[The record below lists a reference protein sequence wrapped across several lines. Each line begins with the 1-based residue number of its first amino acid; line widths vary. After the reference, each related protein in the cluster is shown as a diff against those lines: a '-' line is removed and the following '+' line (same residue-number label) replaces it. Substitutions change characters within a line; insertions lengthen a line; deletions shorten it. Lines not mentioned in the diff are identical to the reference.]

1 MYRGM
6 CGFSEEE
13 EIALSSRVAGDD
25 TLYHIP
31 PLPSMPMVITDAK
44 HRDVRPGLVR
54 HSEIETV
61 NQYGSRIYKR
71 VDIRVCV
78 PDPLC

>member
-1 MYRGM
+1 MYCRGM

-25 TLYHIP
+25 TASSTP
-31 PLPSMPMVITDAK
+31 PFHAHSLCRCQAQ
-44 HRDVRPGLVR
+44 DVRPGLVR
-54 HSEIETV
+54 HSEIETSDGMGV
-61 NQYGSRIYKR
+61 ESTKEL
-71 VDIRVCV
+71 DIRVCV